1 MFIQRIQRRGG
12 GSLRLRIHRRTNF
25 KRLRRCLIKYLN
37 MKDWEIRKVNMLYS
51 ELDQLRAENAKLR
64 DQGDRLSVLE
74 DKLNQLVE
82 MLQVS
87 DKKVPKIKK

>member
-1 MFIQRIQRRGG
+1 
-12 GSLRLRIHRRTNF
+12 
-25 KRLRRCLIKYLN
+25 